1 MVSVMSTPRRSHK
14 GFVVVLL
21 ALGVV
26 LALYVRMLE
35 RVAPVVVGARLVAST
50 PRVAL
55 AVDRMA
61 FREWQQARHD
71 QDFVLITALT
81 DMGKL
86 FSVANN
92 RRVAVLSNDQ
102 TVAVVQILDGA
113 QVGKTGLVP
122 SSFIQRD
129 VPRTATPP

>member
-1 MVSVMSTPRRSHK
+1 MNHAGGHTL
-14 GFVVVLL
+14 FVVVVC

-26 LALYVRMLE
+26 LAWYVRTLE
-35 RVAPVVVGARLVAST
+35 RGAPVVIGARLVAST
-50 PRVAL
+50 SRVAV
-55 AVDRMA
+55 AVDWTA

-71 QDFVLITALT
+71 QDSVLIAALT

-92 RRVAVLSNDQ
+92 RRVSVLANDQ
-102 TVAVVQILDGA
+102 TVAVVQILDGT

-122 SSFIQRD
+122 SSFIQHD
-129 VPRTATPP
+129 VPRTAAPP

>member
-1 MVSVMSTPRRSHK
+1 VSVMKLRRSSHTL
-14 GFVVVLL
+14 FVVVLL

-26 LALYVRMLE
+26 LALYVRALE

-50 PRVAL
+50 PRVAV
-55 AVDRMA
+55 AVDRTA

-71 QDFVLITALT
+71 RDSVLITALT

-92 RRVAVLSNDQ
+92 RRVAVLANDQ
-102 TVAVVQILDGA
+102 IVAVVQILDGT
-113 QVGKTGLVP
+113 QVG
-122 SSFIQRD
+122 
-129 VPRTATPP
+129 

>member
-1 MVSVMSTPRRSHK
+1 MSLARRSHRL
-14 GFVVVLL
+14 FIVALL
-21 ALGVV
+21 AVGVV
-26 LALYVRMLE
+26 LALYVRTLE
-35 RVAPVVVGARLVAST
+35 QVTPVVVNARLAAST

-55 AVDRMA
+55 AVDRTA

-86 FSVANN
+86 FSVASN
-92 RRVAVLSNDQ
+92 RRVAVLANDQ
-102 TVAVVQILDGA
+102 TVAVVQILDGT

-129 VPRTATPP
+129 SPRATTPL

>member
-1 MVSVMSTPRRSHK
+1 MSVMKLRRSSHTL
-14 GFVVVLL
+14 FVAVLL

-26 LALYVRMLE
+26 LALYVRALE

-50 PRVAL
+50 PRVAV
-55 AVDRMA
+55 AVDRTA

-71 QDFVLITALT
+71 RDSVLITALT

-92 RRVAVLSNDQ
+92 RRVAVLANDQ
-102 TVAVVQILDGA
+102 TVAVVQILDGT
-113 QVGKTGLVP
+113 QVGKTGLAP

>member
-1 MVSVMSTPRRSHK
+1 MSVRRRSHK
-14 GFVVVLL
+14 RFVVVLL

-26 LALYVRMLE
+26 LALYVRALE
-35 RVAPVVVGARLVAST
+35 RGAPGVVGARLVAST

>member
-1 MVSVMSTPRRSHK
+1 
-14 GFVVVLL
+14 
-21 ALGVV
+21 VV
-26 LALYVRMLE
+26 LALYVRTLE
-35 RVAPVVVGARLVAST
+35 RVTPVVVNARLVAST

-55 AVDRMA
+55 AVDRTA

-86 FSVANN
+86 FSVASN
-92 RRVAVLSNDQ
+92 RRVAVLANDQ
-102 TVAVVQILDGA
+102 TVAVVQILDGT

-129 VPRTATPP
+129 SPRSTTPP

>member
-1 MVSVMSTPRRSHK
+1 MSLARRSHRL
-14 GFVVVLL
+14 FIVALL
-21 ALGVV
+21 AVGVV
-26 LALYVRMLE
+26 LALYVRTLE
-35 RVAPVVVGARLVAST
+35 RVTPVVVNARLVAST

-55 AVDRMA
+55 AVDRTA

-92 RRVAVLSNDQ
+92 RRVAVLANDQ
-102 TVAVVQILDGA
+102 TVAVVQILDGT
-113 QVGKTGLVP
+113 QGGKTGLVP

-129 VPRTATPP
+129 SPRATTPP